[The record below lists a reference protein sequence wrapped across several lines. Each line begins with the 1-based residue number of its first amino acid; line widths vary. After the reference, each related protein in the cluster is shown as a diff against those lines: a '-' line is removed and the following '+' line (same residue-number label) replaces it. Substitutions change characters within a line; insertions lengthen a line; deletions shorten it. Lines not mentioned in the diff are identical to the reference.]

1 MKGLEKGF
9 ADLLARYVEQD
20 QHGLLITAFSGGLD
34 SSVLLYLANQYSR
47 QNGVPHLAVHIDH
60 GLRENSSADALHCQN
75 VCVSLGIPFAAT
87 KLSSKPPGAN
97 YEAWAREN
105 RYSAIEKLANM
116 ASNPIVMTA
125 HHSDDQ
131 AETLLF
137 RLLSGRFMSS
147 AFGINERGG
156 QLLRPLLSYSREQ
169 LEKYANDQ
177 GLEWREDPSN
187 MDQDRER
194 NFIRHSLVPLIEERY
209 GSGVSG
215 RLSACMER
223 IAEDE
228 AYLNSIVKCTDD
240 QPLTIGVLRDLPFPI
255 AWRTLRDFS
264 VNSTEEAKKI
274 GFGTWKELIHKLP
287 NDGQCLRSDIGFGVR
302 IEMSSRGDI
311 RVFDATERVESQ
323 QPWSIE
329 CKVPFEQV
337 LPTGSKIEASE
348 LLPNELATDR
358 LGNLE
363 GVDLENFYVDEER
376 IAYFDLERLNSNNLQ
391 IRSFVPGDCCRV
403 WARGSRKLKKLFQ
416 EAGFSEPQKR
426 AQPVVLDQNEQI
438 IWLPGL
444 ARSEVA
450 PISAQTNKVL
460 MLKLS

>member
-9 ADLLARYVEQD
+9 ADLLTKYIEQG
-20 QHGLLITAFSGGLD
+20 QHGLLVTAFSGGLD
-34 SSVLLYLANQYSR
+34 SSVLLCLANQYSL
-47 QNGVPHLAVHIDH
+47 QNGLPHLAVHVDH
-60 GLRENSSADALHCQN
+60 GLREDSSADALHCQN
-75 VCVSLGIPFAAT
+75 VCVSLGIPFATT
-87 KLSSKPPGAN
+87 KLSSKPAAAN

-105 RYSAIEKLANM
+105 RYAAIEKIAEMAN
-116 ASNPIVMTA
+116 NPIVMTA

-137 RLLSGRFMSS
+137 RLLTGRFMSS

-156 QLLRPLLSYSREQ
+156 KLLRPLLNYSREQ
-169 LEKYANDQ
+169 LKKYAKEQ

-209 GSGVSG
+209 GSGVKE

-228 AYLNSIVKCTDD
+228 AYLNSLVKFTKDS
-240 QPLTIGVLRDLPFPI
+240 PLTIEVLRELPFAM

-264 VNSTEEAKKI
+264 VRSTEEARKI
-274 GFGTWKELIHKLP
+274 GFGTWKDLILKLHR
-287 NDGQCLRSDIGFGVR
+287 DGQCLRSDIGFGVR
-302 IEMSSRGDI
+302 IEINSGGDI
-311 RVFDATERVESQ
+311 RVFNSLEQVEYQ

-329 CKVPFEQV
+329 CKVPFEKI
-337 LPTGSKIEASE
+337 LPTGCKIEASE
-348 LLPNELATDR
+348 LVNFKTGDF
-358 LGNLE
+358 GNFN
-363 GVDLENFYVDEER
+363 VDKER
-376 IAYFDLERLNSNNLQ
+376 IAYFDFERLNSNDLQ
-391 IRSFVPGDCCRV
+391 IRSFVPGDTCRV

-416 EAGFSEPQKR
+416 EAGFSEVQKR
-426 AQPVVLDQNEQI
+426 AQAVVLDQNEQI

-450 PISAQTNKVL
+450 PISEHTSKVL